1 MWCMECVCFQSR
13 TNTLRN
19 RFGAIM
25 DSSKRSLLL
34 PIALITV
41 GVGWLLST
49 LGVITSVNWVWTLG
63 LAAIGF
69 VTFVLSGIDKAT
81 VVIGPFF
88 ILAACLSVL
97 RQTGRLAVDVEVPIL
112 VIAAG
117 VLMLVARSA
126 AIPVPAWVVSQ
137 PQK

>member
-1 MWCMECVCFQSR
+1 
-13 TNTLRN
+13 
-19 RFGAIM
+19 M

-49 LGVITSVNWVWTLG
+49 LGVIPSVNWVWTLG

-69 VTFVLSGIDKAT
+69 VTFVLSGIDKVT
-81 VVIGPFF
+81 VVTGPFF

-97 RQTGRLAVDVEVPIL
+97 RQTGHLAVDVEVPIL

-117 VLMLVARSA
+117 ILMLVARSA

-137 PQK
+137 PSE